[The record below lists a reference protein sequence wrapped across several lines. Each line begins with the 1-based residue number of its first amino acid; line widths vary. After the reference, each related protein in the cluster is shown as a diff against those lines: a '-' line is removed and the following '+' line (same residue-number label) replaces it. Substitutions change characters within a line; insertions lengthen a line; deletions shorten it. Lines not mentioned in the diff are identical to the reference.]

1 MNLAMSILKKI
12 CCYFAQL
19 MAKDACFGDGHWS
32 TLVSLVKNRR
42 ALTEFLSA
50 PTINQ
55 ELTDIEEKYNA
66 EIKEKKKKLTLAAGE
81 QHEEEEAD
89 QKAADED
96 DAEEPQDAE
105 LPHML
110 VGEDAGLPMKEQD
123 LTGDK
128 REKACPPLLSLIL
141 ASTAY
146 HII

>member
-1 MNLAMSILKKI
+1 MLALG
-12 CCYFAQL
+12 
-19 MAKDACFGDGHWS
+19 MAIGLLWW
-32 TLVSLVKNRR
+32 SLVKNRR

-128 REKACPPLLSLIL
+128 REKACLPLLSLIL
-141 ASTAY
+141 APTA
-146 HII
+146 

>member
-1 MNLAMSILKKI
+1 
-12 CCYFAQL
+12 

-66 EIKEKKKKLTLAAGE
+66 EIKDKKKKLKLAAGE

-96 DAEEPQDAE
+96 DEEEPKDAD

-128 REKACPPLLSLIL
+128 REKACLPLLSLIL

>member
-1 MNLAMSILKKI
+1 
-12 CCYFAQL
+12 
-19 MAKDACFGDGHWS
+19 MAKEACFGAGHWS

-66 EIKEKKKKLTLAAGE
+66 EIKDKKKKLKLAAGE

-89 QKAADED
+89 QKEAADED
-96 DAEEPQDAE
+96 AEEEPLEAE

-110 VGEDAGLPMKEQD
+110 VGENVGLPVKEQD

-128 REKACPPLLSLIL
+128 REKACLPFVV
-141 ASTAY
+141 
-146 HII
+146 